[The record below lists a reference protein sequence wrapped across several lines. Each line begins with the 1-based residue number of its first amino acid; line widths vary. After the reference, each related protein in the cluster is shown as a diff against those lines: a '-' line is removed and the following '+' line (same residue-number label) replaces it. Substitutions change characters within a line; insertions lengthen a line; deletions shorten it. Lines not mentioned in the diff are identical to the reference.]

1 MPILKPIN
9 IKDVLQHAGVDIHAV
24 LGASTSPNA
33 PHWTLTTPIGDA
45 KETLSGTKFY
55 RSISEYVDDEDKRIA
70 FATSMMGITAAAAQ
84 QNYQAV
90 LKGSYVQ
97 VKVAHE
103 FKYGGSNHKL
113 WELKPNNKDRVYFFT
128 HPVAIQTGTQPVI
141 SMLLAHHKKDQ
152 TTPKEVSKYCETLM
166 KSYLDPTAKTEI
178 LKE

>member
-1 MPILKPIN
+1 MPILKPLPIQH
-9 IKDVLQHAGVDIHAV
+9 VLQHAGVDIHEA
-24 LGASTSPNA
+24 LGAWAPPNT
-33 PHWTLTTPIGDA
+33 PHWTLVTPVGAAPDA
-45 KETLSGTKFY
+45 LGTTKFY

-70 FATSMMGITAAAAQ
+70 FATSMMGIATAAAQ

-103 FKYGGSNHKL
+103 FKYGGNNHKL

-128 HPVAIQTGTQPVI
+128 HPVTTKTGEKPVI

-152 TTPKEVSKYCETLM
+152 TTPKEVSKYCETVM